1 MERDLVIPSK
11 LTCLNEVRNFLDEIF
26 IESNL
31 NRTYFNRVFLGLSEA
46 VCNSIVHGNRCDISK
61 KVSVSAFCAERNLVL
76 EVCDEGEGFSIDCIE
91 DPTCLDNIKK
101 ENGRGIFLI
110 HEIADEVVFSAGG
123 RKVLI
128 RFILD

>member
-1 MERDLVIPSK
+1 LERGLVIPSK
-11 LTCLNEVRNFLDEIF
+11 LTCLTEVRNFLEEIF
-26 IESNL
+26 IEYGL
-31 NRTYFNRVFLGLSEA
+31 NKNYFNRVFLGLSEA
-46 VCNSIVHGNRCDISK
+46 VCNSIVHGNRCDVSRN
-61 KVSVSAFCAERNLVL
+61 VSVCAFCSESNLVL
-76 EVCDEGEGFSIDCIE
+76 EVSDEGDGFPFDCIQ
-91 DPTCLDNIKK
+91 DPTCFENLNK